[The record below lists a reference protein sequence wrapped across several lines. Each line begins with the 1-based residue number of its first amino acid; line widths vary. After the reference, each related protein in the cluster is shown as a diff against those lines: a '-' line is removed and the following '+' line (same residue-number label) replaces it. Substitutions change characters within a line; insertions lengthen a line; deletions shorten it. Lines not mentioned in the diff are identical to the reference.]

1 MNGSSAKPEKSETTS
16 QDEVT
21 ARLLDAAQALFV
33 AQGVNAVSME
43 AVAKA
48 ARASKR
54 TLYARFPS
62 KADLVGAVAA
72 RLYEDLRQRLS
83 ELPDDLELEEFL
95 RGFAAGVLEA
105 LTQEQMKGFLR
116 LVISEAVIQPDFARA
131 VLEAGKLPATQVLVS
146 RLEAEKARGALNPD
160 MDSALAARQFMGLV
174 KEPVF
179 WPVMLG
185 AEPLPQDVVIA
196 NAVSLFLKAYAGS

>member
-1 MNGSSAKPEKSETTS
+1 MTASSPEPEKTGPSS
-16 QDEVT
+16 RDEVT
-21 ARLLDAAQALFV
+21 ARLLDAAESLFV
-33 AQGVNAVSME
+33 AQGVNGVSME

-72 RLYEDLRQRLS
+72 RLYEGLRTRLS
-83 ELPDDLELEEFL
+83 ELPDDLDLTAFLE
-95 RGFAAGVLEA
+95 GFASGVLDA
-105 LTQEQMKGFLR
+105 LSEEKMKGFLR
-116 LVISEAVIQPDFARA
+116 LVISEAVVQPEFARA
-131 VLEAGKLPATQVLVS
+131 VLEAGKMPATQVLVT
-146 RLEAEKARGALNPD
+146 RLEAEKARGVLSPD

-185 AEPLPQDVVIA
+185 AEPLPQAAVID
-196 NAVSLFLKAYAGS
+196 NAITLFVKAYAR